1 MVHTQFDL
9 NIQDTIKKFKGS
21 KIIVVGDVML
31 DVYLRGSVNRISP
44 EAPVPVVSIEEKDE
58 RLGGA
63 ANVALNL
70 KSLGAAP
77 LLCSVIGNDTAS
89 KSVRQIL
96 KKNGMAGAGILS
108 SAKRITSVKTRVL
121 SRNHQMLRYDAEI
134 TADLNSID
142 EQWLIK
148 KITEIITV
156 EKPAALIFEDY
167 NKGVLT
173 EKLISTIITLCRK
186 KKVLTAVDP
195 KKKNFFSYKNI
206 DLFKPNLR
214 EIREA
219 LNKEITEI
227 NESEL
232 LNVSNELMQQLSNK
246 ITLITLSEMG
256 IFFHSKKDSGIFS
269 AHKRHISDV
278 SGAGDTVIALITL
291 CLASGMS
298 LPEAA
303 NLANIAGGLV
313 CEHPGVVPISTG
325 MLLSELKNN

>member
-1 MVHTQFDL
+1 MPHTKFDL
-9 NIQDTIKKFKGS
+9 DIQNIIKKFIGS

-70 KSLGAAP
+70 KSLGATP
-77 LLCSVIGNDTAS
+77 LLCSVIGNDVAS
-89 KSVRQIL
+89 KSVRRIL
-96 KKNGMAGAGILS
+96 KKNGMAGAGLLS
-108 SAKRITSVKTRVL
+108 SSKRITSVKTRVL
-121 SRNHQMLRYDAEI
+121 SRNHQMLRYDAED
-134 TADLNSID
+134 TTDLNTID

-148 KITEIITV
+148 KISEMIMV

-173 EKLISTIITLCRK
+173 EKLISNIIALCRK
-186 KKVLTAVDP
+186 KKVFTAVDP
-195 KKKNFFSYKNI
+195 KKKNFFTYKNI

-214 EIREA
+214 EIRDA
-219 LNKEITEI
+219 FNKEITEI
-227 NESEL
+227 NSASL
-232 LNVSNELMQQLSNK
+232 LNVSDELMQRLGNK

-256 IFFHSKKDSGIFS
+256 IFFHSKKDAGIFS

-291 CLASGMS
+291 CLVSGLS

-303 NLANIAGGLV
+303 TLANMAGGLV
-313 CEHPGVVPISTG
+313 CEHPGVVPISTD